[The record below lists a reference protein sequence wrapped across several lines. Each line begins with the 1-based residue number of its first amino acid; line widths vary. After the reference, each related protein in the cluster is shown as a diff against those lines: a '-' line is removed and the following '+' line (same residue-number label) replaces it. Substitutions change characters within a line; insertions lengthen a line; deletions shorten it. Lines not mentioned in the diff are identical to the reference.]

1 MVDVG
6 VEPYRE
12 VTFDADGDIDVRQ
25 RARLAELDV
34 TDLVMFAHGWNND
47 RGTAN
52 RLYDRFFSPF
62 PGLVADEPGVR
73 LGYAGIMWPSIRFAD
88 EPIPDFEPRGA
99 VTPRVTP
106 GLDDATLRAL
116 VQAFPGR
123 ERLVARLAGLLDE
136 CPAERTAFDEFGM
149 LIRQLVE
156 EPQDRLAV
164 LFGSDL
170 ESEDHPQ
177 SDPVMLYED
186 TLTVCVGFT
195 DALEE
200 AGAEMAEGPAPGIS
214 LGGGL
219 KKAWNGAKEL
229 LRQAT
234 YYAMKR
240 RSGAVGRLGLGPL
253 LGELARSSPSMRVHL
268 VGHSQGARL
277 VSFAL
282 RGLPEGAR
290 NVKSVTLLQGA
301 FSHYAFAGR
310 LPHSVRGG
318 GALSDAQRRI
328 DGPLVACYSHHDTA
342 LGVIY
347 PLASRLAGDAAGL
360 IASHD
365 KWGAIGYDGVQA
377 VTGTPTLTVAQA
389 LRGGMP
395 DRGCVNVDASAL
407 VRRGG
412 PPAGAHNDVCH
423 AELARMVLAAGR
435 VGR

>member
-1 MVDVG
+1 MVNVG

-25 RARLAELDV
+25 RDRLAELDV

-47 RGTAN
+47 RRTAN
-52 RLYDRFFSPF
+52 RLYDRFLAPF
-62 PGLVADEPGVR
+62 PGLMADEPGVR
-73 LGYAGIMWPSIRFAD
+73 LGYVGIMWPSIRFAD

-99 VTPRVTP
+99 VAPRVSP
-106 GLDDATLRAL
+106 GLDDATRQAL

-123 ERLVARLAGLLDE
+123 EQLVERLAALLDE
-136 CPAERTAFDEFGM
+136 CPEERTAFDEFGM

-164 LFGSDL
+164 LFGSDI

-177 SDPVMLYED
+177 SDPMMLHED
-186 TLTVCVGFT
+186 TLAVCVGFT

-200 AGAEMAEGPAPGIS
+200 AGADLDAGSAPGIT

-219 KKAWNGAKEL
+219 KKVWNGAKEL

-240 RSGAVGRLGLGPL
+240 RSGTVGRLGLGPL
-253 LGELARSSPSMRVHL
+253 LGELARTSPSMRVHL
-268 VGHSQGARL
+268 VGHSQGARV

-282 RGLPEGAR
+282 HGLPEGVR

-310 LPHSVRGG
+310 LPHSMRGG
-318 GALSDAQRRI
+318 GALRDAQRRI

-347 PLASRLAGDAAGL
+347 PLASRLAGDAVGL
-360 IASHD
+360 IAPHNQ
-365 KWGAIGYDGVQA
+365 WGAVGYDGVQA
-377 VTGTPTLTVAQA
+377 VADTPTLTVAQA
-389 LRGGMP
+389 LRQGMP

-423 AELARMVLAAGR
+423 ADLARVVLAAGR